1 MLDWK
6 ILGGVFAALLL
17 VSAVL
22 VSSSKTSDFFSDISN
37 KINEWLKK
45 SPFGGFFE
53 IPVKSVNPVE
63 FTFYPEQFELKPDN
77 FVNITLGNSTIFNF
91 RGIFYLD
98 LKENK
103 FEIKETGSS
112 LIIRPSN
119 AGFVINDLKIG
130 KLALTDM
137 KFNVQSEKVNITVEN
152 STVEIF
158 DFIGNGMIE
167 GNGIKLI
174 GNVSK
179 VKGDNWGIG

>member
-22 VSSSKTSDFFSDISN
+22 VSSSKTSDFFSDLSRN
-37 KINEWLKK
+37 INEWLKK

-77 FVNITLGNSTIFNF
+77 IVNITLGNTTIFNF
-91 RGIFYLD
+91 KGVFNLNFKGNRL
-98 LKENK
+98 EM
-103 FEIKETGSS
+103 KETGSN
-112 LIIRPSN
+112 LIIAQSG
-119 AGFVINDLKIG
+119 GFVIKELIIG
-130 KLALTDM
+130 KLSLSDM
-137 KFNVQSEKVNITVEN
+137 KFDVHSEKVNITVEN

>member
-22 VSSSKTSDFFSDISN
+22 VSSSKTSDFFSDLSRN
-37 KINEWLKK
+37 INEWLKK

-77 FVNITLGNSTIFNF
+77 IVNITLDNTSIFNF
-91 RGIFYLD
+91 KGVFNLNF
-98 LKENK
+98 KENK
-103 FEIKETGSS
+103 FEIKEAGSN
-112 LIIRPSN
+112 LIISPNN
-119 AGFVINDLKIG
+119 AGFVINDLNIG
-130 KLALTDM
+130 KLSLLNM
-137 KFNVQSEKVNITVEN
+137 KFDVQSQNVNITVEN